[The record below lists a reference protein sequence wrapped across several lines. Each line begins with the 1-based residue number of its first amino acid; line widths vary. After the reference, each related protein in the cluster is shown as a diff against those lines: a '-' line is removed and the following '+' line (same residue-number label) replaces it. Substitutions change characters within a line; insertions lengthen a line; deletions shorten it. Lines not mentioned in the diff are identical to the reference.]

1 MTINIKKLFRK
12 FEKSNNRSVGV
23 EISSE
28 IRGLKY
34 ILKGNHL
41 VFTSV
46 ENGVFAINLDRIE
59 DFADEIVEIATM
71 YEEVSA

>member
-12 FEKSNNRSVGV
+12 FAKSYDREVGI
-23 EISSE
+23 EISSG

-34 ILKGNHL
+34 ILKGDSL
-41 VFTSV
+41 IFTTI
-46 ENGVFAINLDRIE
+46 ENGVFAISLNRIE